1 MSRPPLDP
9 RDRIALRN
17 PTWRNVL
24 VSYAMVL
31 AVPVA
36 LWAVSQPLAGGVVVA
51 TLAGLVVAARRA
63 YGLVRCFRQCREFA
77 FHVGETARITVTRTP
92 GDEVNAANCCA

>member
-9 RDRIALRN
+9 QDRIALRN

-31 AVPVA
+31 AVPIA
-36 LWAVSQPLAGGVVVA
+36 LWAVSEPLAGAVVVA
-51 TLAGLVVAARRA
+51 TLAGLAVATRRA
-63 YGLVRCFRQCREFA
+63 YGLVRCFRQCRGFA
-77 FHVGETARITVTRTP
+77 FDLGETARITVTQTSS
-92 GDEVNAANCCA
+92 DEVNAANCCA